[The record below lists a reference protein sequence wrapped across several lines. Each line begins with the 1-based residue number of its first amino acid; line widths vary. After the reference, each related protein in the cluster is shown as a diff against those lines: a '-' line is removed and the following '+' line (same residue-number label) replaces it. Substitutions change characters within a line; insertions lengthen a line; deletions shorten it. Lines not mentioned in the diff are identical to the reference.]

1 MSSFLFPQC
10 PTAFD
15 HANRNECHSHTAF
28 NGLCNGLL
36 HWVQE
41 DMLYVPAC
49 APTCLMEAEG
59 EGGIFNLKVTADVVT
74 AKPETHWLNTSS
86 LCCLRSLDFSVAHT
100 AHVNRREEKHC
111 FQTQKA

>member
-1 MSSFLFPQC
+1 MFPQC

-59 EGGIFNLKVTADVVT
+59 EGGIFDLKVTADVVMV
-74 AKPETHWLNTSS
+74 ANPETHWVNTRS
-86 LCCLRSLDFSVAHT
+86 LCCLRSLDFLVANT
-100 AHVNRREEKHC
+100 AHVNRREEKHSV
-111 FQTQKA
+111 QTQKA